1 MSNRKF
7 SGRKL
12 IGPVMILVCLWLMC
26 GSTFALITQQP
37 GTAPNSYQQAQINLK
52 YGMFCHFGINTFCN
66 QEWTDGTV
74 SPSTYAPTGLDTSQ
88 WARTAYAAGMNYL
101 ICITKHHEGF
111 SMWNSAY
118 TTYDV
123 ASSSYTT
130 DVVGAVS
137 SACAANNIKFAVYYS
152 LWDRH
157 EPTYTSNFNPGYITY
172 MKNQL
177 TELLT
182 NYGTVSE
189 IWFDGSWDKAATDW
203 KLDELYDLIKTKQ
216 PGCQMGVNWCNGH
229 ASEWYSGKPMTYFPS
244 DFRLADPEL
253 PPASDPKLY
262 TYGGQTYYLPFE
274 ATQCINRYWFYHTGD
289 ESATPKSAAEIQSSY
304 NLCVS
309 QSDNYVLNAAPDR
322 SGRLM
327 QVDKNRL
334 YEAANAMG
342 IARGEAIGYGP
353 PTPTPGPYGPNLA
366 NNKPVTASNVYLN
379 DAAYNGAKA
388 VDANEGTRWATD
400 SGVSNAWLEVNFGT
414 NTTFNKTITKEGETY
429 YRTTGYKIQYW
440 NGSSWVDAYTGTTI
454 GAVKTDSFIAVTA
467 SKVRLYITS
476 ASDGPTISEFEVYN
490 SGGATA
496 TPTSTPTPTPTSTP
510 TAASTSTPT
519 PGGVPANG
527 LVAYYPFNGNA
538 GDSSGNGNN
547 GTANGGASYVTGK
560 VGQAISLDGVN
571 GYVSVNDSSTL
582 EMTNFTVAMWVNLT
596 NLPSTNQYFALAV
609 KTVSDMNENYELLVG
624 YPNPGSVH
632 FPFKWTDGTRVT
644 DSSGTQLTAGV
655 WTHVVLTYD
664 GTSAKVYIDGTL
676 NTTKT
681 YSKTPAVNN
690 GQLLIGN
697 EAGMSRYTKGKI
709 DEVRIYNRALSQSE
723 VTSVYNYSG

>member
-1 MSNRKF
+1 MSNHGF
-7 SGRKL
+7 SRRKL
-12 IGPVMILVCLWLMC
+12 LGPVLVLLGLLLMG

-37 GTAPNSYQQAQINLK
+37 GTSPNAYQQVQIDLK
-52 YGMFCHFGINTFCN
+52 YGMFCHFGINTFCD

-74 SPSTYAPTGLDTSQ
+74 PPSTFAPTDFDPDQ
-88 WARTAYAAGMNYL
+88 WARTAYSAGMNYL

-123 ASSSYTT
+123 ASSSYPT

-137 SACAANNIKFAVYYS
+137 SACAANNIKFAIYYS

-157 EPTYTSNFNPGYITY
+157 EPSYTSNFNPGYINY

-182 NYGTVSE
+182 NYGAVSE
-189 IWFDGSWDKAATDW
+189 IWFDGSWDKPAADW

-216 PGCQMGVNWCNGH
+216 PGCQMGVNWTCGH
-229 ASEWYSGKPMTYFPS
+229 SYEWYNGKPMTYFPS

-289 ESATPKSAAEIQSSY
+289 ESATPMSVASIQSAY
-304 NLCVS
+304 NLCTS

-322 SGRLM
+322 SGHLM

-334 YEAANAMG
+334 YEAANTLG
-342 IARGEAIGYGP
+342 IARGEAIGYGT

-366 NNKPVTASNVYLN
+366 NNKPVTVSNIYQN
-379 DAAYNGAKA
+379 DAGFNGAKA
-388 VDANEGTRWATD
+388 VDGDEGTRWATD
-400 SGVSNAWLEVNFGT
+400 YGVYSAWLEVDFGS
-414 NTTFNKTITKEGETY
+414 NTTFNRTITKEGGGY
-429 YRTTGYKIQYW
+429 YRTTAYKIQYW
-440 NGSSWVDAYTGTTI
+440 NGGSWVDTYAGTTI
-454 GAVKTDSFIAVTA
+454 GVAKTDSFTTVTA
-467 SKVRLYITS
+467 SKIRLYVTS
-476 ASDGPTISEFEVYN
+476 SSEGPTISEFEVYN
-490 SGGATA
+490 SGGAT
-496 TPTSTPTPTPTSTP
+496 PTPTPN
-510 TAASTSTPT
+510 STPT
-519 PGGVPANG
+519 PGGPPTNG

-538 GDSSGNGNN
+538 GDASGTGNN
-547 GTANGGASYVTGK
+547 GTAYGGTSFVTGK

-571 GYVSVNDSSTL
+571 GYVAVNDSSSL
-582 EMTNFTVAMWVNLT
+582 NLTNFTVAMWVNLN
-596 NLPSTNQYFALAV
+596 NLPASNQFFALAV

-624 YPNPGSVH
+624 YPSSGSIH
-632 FPFKWTDGTRVT
+632 FPFKWTDGTRTV
-644 DSSGTQLTAGV
+644 DSTGTQLTAGV
-655 WTHVVLTYD
+655 WKHVVLTYD

-681 YSKTPAVNN
+681 YSKTPAVNS
-690 GQLLIGN
+690 GQLIIGN
-697 EAGMSRYTKGKI
+697 EAGMSRYTNGMI

-723 VTSVYNYSG
+723 VTSLYYYSG